1 MYRQAGKLREMGLGS
16 ARDISLAKA
25 RDKAQAARSII
36 ADGGDPIAAKEEA
49 ARPVEAKPA
58 FGTFADAFVATLCKD
73 FSNAKHRQQW
83 ANSLKTYAAPLY
95 PKQLDAITI
104 ADVHGV
110 LQPIWGSKAE
120 TASRVRG
127 RIERVLDAAKALG
140 HIASPWENPARWL
153 HLKPLFEKRNTLA
166 RGHHAALPY
175 DQMSAFMSS
184 LKARTALASLALQF
198 TILTAARTGEVLGA
212 RWSEIDFEK
221 RIWTV
226 PAERMK
232 ARKAHR
238 VPLSDLAIAIL
249 REAAKLRPGDDEG
262 KAFVFPGQKDGRPL
276 SNMSMEM
283 ILRRMKSDD
292 ITVHGV
298 PRLGG

>member
-1 MYRQAGKLREMGLGS
+1 MGRALHKLSAKFVENTKEIGRHGDGGGLYLSVSANGGRRWVFMYRQAGKLREMGLGS

-140 HIASPWENPARWL
+140 H
-153 HLKPLFEKRNTLA
+153 
-166 RGHHAALPY
+166 
-175 DQMSAFMSS
+175 M
-184 LKARTALASLALQF
+184 
-198 TILTAARTGEVLGA
+198 GEPGA
-212 RWSEIDFEK
+212 VATS
-221 RIWTV
+221 
-226 PAERMK
+226 
-232 ARKAHR
+232 
-238 VPLSDLAIAIL
+238 
-249 REAAKLRPGDDEG
+249 EAA
-262 KAFVFPGQKDGRPL
+262 V
-276 SNMSMEM
+276 
-283 ILRRMKSDD
+283 
-292 ITVHGV
+292 
-298 PRLGG
+298 